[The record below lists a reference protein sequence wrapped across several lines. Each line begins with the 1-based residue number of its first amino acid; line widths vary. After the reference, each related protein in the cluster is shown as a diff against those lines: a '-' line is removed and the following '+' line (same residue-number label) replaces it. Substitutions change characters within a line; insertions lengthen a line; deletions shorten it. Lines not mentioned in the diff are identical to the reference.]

1 MAMPDS
7 PNYLAPAIR
16 LAGVSLNLD
25 GKQILQ
31 DINLEIPPGE
41 TLVLMGKNGSGK
53 TMLLKTLVGLFR
65 PQQGV
70 AEILGKNVH
79 NLGHY
84 ELDQLLQ
91 KTGYVFQKSGLF
103 DSLHVWENV
112 VFALRRFSD
121 LSHDQLRQKATE
133 CLNRAGLKDVE
144 DKYPSELSGGMQKRA
159 GIARAIAM
167 DPQILLF
174 DDPTAGLDPVLTDA
188 IAELIKGIKRNLGS
202 TAIVVA
208 HDFNLAY
215 KLADKIGLMVSGRLH
230 GILTRDEFKA
240 SSEAYFEQFR
250 EGKLTGPIPVIE

>member
-1 MAMPDS
+1 MPD
-7 PNYLAPAIR
+7 AAIR
-16 LAGVSLNLD
+16 LSQVSLTI
-25 GKQILQ
+25 GEKKILQ
-31 DINLEIPPGE
+31 DINVDIQPGE
-41 TLVLMGKNGSGK
+41 TLVVMGKNGSGK

-65 PQQGV
+65 PQRGV
-70 AEILGKNVH
+70 VEILGQNVH
-79 NLGHY
+79 DLRIHD
-84 ELDQLLQ
+84 LDLLR
-91 KTGYVFQKSGLF
+91 KKIGYVFQKSGLF
-103 DSLHVWENV
+103 DSMHVWQNV

-121 LSHDQLRQKATE
+121 LDQDALKGKATE

-215 KLADKIGLMVSGRLH
+215 KLADKIGLMVGGRLH
-230 GILTRDEFKA
+230 GVMTREEFQTTT
-240 SSEAYFEQFR
+240 EPYFEQFR

>member
-1 MAMPDS
+1 MEQAVALR
-7 PNYLAPAIR
+7 NI
-16 LAGVSLNLD
+16 SLTIAE
-25 GKQILQ
+25 KKILE
-31 DINLEIPPGE
+31 DISIEMQPGE
-41 TLVLMGKNGSGK
+41 TLVIMGKNGSGK

-65 PQQGV
+65 PQRGT
-70 AEILGKNVH
+70 AEILGRNVH
-79 NLGHY
+79 KLKNR
-84 ELDQLLQ
+84 ELDQLRQ
-91 KTGYVFQKSGLF
+91 QIGYVFQKSGLF

-112 VFALRRFSD
+112 VFALRRFSKLD
-121 LSHDQLRQKATE
+121 ADALRAKATE

-167 DPQILLF
+167 DPRILLF

-215 KLADKIGLMVSGRLH
+215 KLADRIGLMVGGRLH
-230 GILTRDEFKA
+230 GILTRDEFKTT
-240 SSEAYFEQFR
+240 SEPYFEQFR

>member
-1 MAMPDS
+1 MSAVALR
-7 PNYLAPAIR
+7 N
-16 LAGVSLNLD
+16 VSLTI
-25 GKQILQ
+25 GEKRILE
-31 DINLEIPPGE
+31 DINVEMQPGE
-41 TLVLMGKNGSGK
+41 TLVIMGKNGSGK

-65 PQQGV
+65 PQHGN
-70 AEILGKNVH
+70 AEILGRNVH
-79 NLGHY
+79 RLKHR
-84 ELDQLLQ
+84 ELDELRR
-91 KTGYVFQKSGLF
+91 KIGYVFQKSGLF

-112 VFALRRFSD
+112 VFALRRFSSLGD
-121 LSHDQLRQKATE
+121 NELRAKATE

-144 DKYPSELSGGMQKRA
+144 DKFPSELSGGMQKRA

-215 KLADKIGLMVSGRLH
+215 KLADRIGLMVAGRLH
-230 GILTRDEFKA
+230 GVLTRDEFRTTN
-240 SSEAYFEQFR
+240 EPYFEQFR

>member
-1 MAMPDS
+1 MEA
-7 PNYLAPAIR
+7 A
-16 LAGVSLNLD
+16 VSLKDVSLTIGEKKILD
-25 GKQILQ
+25 
-31 DINLEIPPGE
+31 DISVEMQPGE
-41 TLVLMGKNGSGK
+41 TLVIMGKNGSGK
-53 TMLLKTLVGLFR
+53 TMLLKTLAGLFR
-65 PQQGV
+65 PQRGR

-79 NLGHY
+79 ALKHRDLD
-84 ELDQLLQ
+84 ELRR
-91 KTGYVFQKSGLF
+91 KMGYVFQKSGLF

-112 VFALRRFSD
+112 VFALRRFSKLD
-121 LSHDQLRQKATE
+121 TEALRAKATE

-144 DKYPSELSGGMQKRA
+144 DKFPSELSGGMQKRA

-215 KLADKIGLMVSGRLH
+215 KLADRIGLMVGGRLH
-230 GILTRDEFKA
+230 GVLTRDEFRTTN
-240 SSEAYFEQFR
+240 EPYFEQFR

>member
-1 MAMPDS
+1 MPD
-7 PNYLAPAIR
+7 PAIR
-16 LAGVSLNLD
+16 LSQVSLTI
-25 GKQILQ
+25 GEKKILQ
-31 DINLEIPPGE
+31 DIDVELLPGE
-41 TLVLMGKNGSGK
+41 TLVIMGKNGSGK
-53 TMLLKTLVGLFR
+53 TMLLKTLVGLFK
-65 PQQGV
+65 PQQGT
-70 AEILGKNVH
+70 AEIFGKNVH
-79 NLGHY
+79 TLKTH
-84 ELDQLLQ
+84 ELDQLRQ
-91 KTGYVFQKSGLF
+91 KIGYVFQKSGLF
-103 DSLHVWENV
+103 DSLHVWQNV

-121 LSHDQLRQKATE
+121 LDHDQLKLKATE

-144 DKYPSELSGGMQKRA
+144 EKYPSELSGGMQKRA

-215 KLADKIGLMVSGRLH
+215 KLADKIGLMVGGKLH
-230 GILTRDEFKA
+230 GVLTREEFQA
-240 SSEAYFEQFR
+240 TTEPYFEQFR

>member
-1 MAMPDS
+1 MPD
-7 PNYLAPAIR
+7 PAIR
-16 LAGVSLNLD
+16 LSQVSLTI
-25 GKQILQ
+25 GEKKILQ
-31 DINLEIPPGE
+31 DIDVDIQPGE
-41 TLVLMGKNGSGK
+41 TLVVMGKNGSGK

-65 PQQGV
+65 PQRGA
-70 AEILGKNVH
+70 AEILGQNVH
-79 NLGHY
+79 NLRIHD
-84 ELDQLLQ
+84 LDLLR
-91 KTGYVFQKSGLF
+91 KKIGYVFQKSGLF
-103 DSLHVWENV
+103 DSMHVWQNV
-112 VFALRRFSD
+112 VFALQRYSG
-121 LSHDQLRQKATE
+121 LNHAELRAKATE

-215 KLADKIGLMVSGRLH
+215 KLADKIGLMVGGRLH
-230 GILTRDEFKA
+230 GVLTREEFQTTT
-240 SSEAYFEQFR
+240 EPYFEQFR

>member
-1 MAMPDS
+1 MNAVTLR
-7 PNYLAPAIR
+7 N
-16 LAGVSLNLD
+16 VSLTI
-25 GKQILQ
+25 GEKKILE
-31 DINLEIPPGE
+31 DISLEMQPGE
-41 TLVLMGKNGSGK
+41 TLVIMGKNGSGK

-65 PQQGV
+65 PQRGT
-70 AEILGKNVH
+70 AEILGNNVH
-79 NLGHY
+79 KLKHR
-84 ELDQLLQ
+84 ELDELRQ
-91 KTGYVFQKSGLF
+91 KIGYVFQKSGLF

-112 VFALRRFSD
+112 VFALRRFKSLNAD
-121 LSHDQLRQKATE
+121 ELRQKATE

-144 DKYPSELSGGMQKRA
+144 NKFPSELSGGMQKRA

-215 KLADKIGLMVSGRLH
+215 KLADRIGLMVGGKLH
-230 GILTRDEFKA
+230 GVLTRDEFRTTT
-240 SSEAYFEQFR
+240 EPYFEQFR

>member
-1 MAMPDS
+1 MSAVA
-7 PNYLAPAIR
+7 LR
-16 LAGVSLNLD
+16 QVSLAI
-25 GKQILQ
+25 GEKQILA
-31 DINLEIPPGE
+31 DINVEMQPGE

-65 PQQGV
+65 PQQGS
-70 AEILGKNVH
+70 AEILGQNVH
-79 NLGHY
+79 KLKHRDLD
-84 ELDQLLQ
+84 ELRR
-91 KTGYVFQKSGLF
+91 KIGYVFQKSGLF

-112 VFALRRFSD
+112 VFALRRYKD
-121 LSHDQLRQKATE
+121 LGAEELRQKATE

-144 DKYPSELSGGMQKRA
+144 DKFPSELSGGMQKRA

-215 KLADKIGLMVSGRLH
+215 KLADRIGLMVGGKLH
-230 GILTRDEFKA
+230 GVLSREEFQTTT
-240 SSEAYFEQFR
+240 EPYFEQFR

>member
-1 MAMPDS
+1 MSAVA
-7 PNYLAPAIR
+7 LR
-16 LAGVSLNLD
+16 QVSLVI
-25 GKQILQ
+25 GEKQILE
-31 DINLEIPPGE
+31 DINVEMQPGE

-65 PQQGV
+65 PQRGT

-79 NLGHY
+79 TLKHRDLD
-84 ELDQLLQ
+84 ELRR
-91 KTGYVFQKSGLF
+91 KIGYVFQKSGLF

-112 VFALRRFSD
+112 VFALRRYKD
-121 LSHDQLRQKATE
+121 LGADELRQKATE

-144 DKYPSELSGGMQKRA
+144 DKFPSELSGGMQKRA

-215 KLADKIGLMVSGRLH
+215 KLADRIGLMVGGRLH
-230 GILTRDEFKA
+230 GVLTREEFQTT
-240 SSEAYFEQFR
+240 SEPYFEQFR